1 MIGIAAFGNFETENV
16 MKSQSNSRRSL
27 FAIILRLAWPT
38 IVEQALQTIVIY
50 INTAM
55 IGELGKNASAAVGL
69 TATVCW
75 LINSPAFAIG
85 IGATACISRA
95 IGEENAAE
103 VRTYAAQA
111 VKASLAL
118 GLIMTALTLGISP
131 FLPAWLGAEPV
142 IQHDASVYFALI
154 CAPYLLNAMNII
166 FGAVLR
172 GAGDTRTAMRVNLI
186 INLVHILFNFLF
198 IYETRTVTLFGL
210 SFSMFGLGWGIAG
223 AGISTAICY
232 VLGGLWMIRALR
244 KHEIFAFQW
253 KNLREKHAPAL
264 RAMLGIATP
273 IALSRLAT
281 CLGQV
286 VFTRLVTSLGTTV
299 FAAHS
304 IALTA
309 EEAFYIPGYGMQSA
323 ATTLTG
329 NAIGARDAKRLHETS
344 RMLIWLS
351 FGFMSMTGGLLFL
364 LSRQM
369 MQLFTPDADVIALGA
384 SALRIVALSEPVFGI
399 SIILEGI
406 FNGAG
411 DTRLPF
417 LYSLIGMW
425 GIRILG
431 TFLCVHVFHLGLN
444 AVWLCMVGDNVCR
457 GILLALRFRKKGLS
471 HTIPA

>member
-1 MIGIAAFGNFETENV
+1 

-27 FAIILRLAWPT
+27 FGIILRLAWPT

-111 VKASLAL
+111 VKASLVL

-210 SFSMFGLGWGIAG
+210 SFSMFGLGWGIA
-223 AGISTAICY
+223 
-232 VLGGLWMIRALR
+232 
-244 KHEIFAFQW
+244 
-253 KNLREKHAPAL
+253 
-264 RAMLGIATP
+264 TP

-351 FGFMSMTGGLLFL
+351 FGFMTMTGGLLFL